1 MFLRNLFS
9 ASNVTLLGI
18 KKIHRKIVCKGI
30 IALVSF
36 RLKVNTMIIVTVISV
51 SIREPPFSD
60 PVVISPMQTGRI
72 LEGLQCQCFPFLIDC
87 SCDSSPNQAQFCPRE
102 PRQRVKSF
110 SDILFQQF

>member
-9 ASNVTLLGI
+9 ASNITLLGI

-51 SIREPPFSD
+51 SISEPPFSD
-60 PVVISPMQTGRI
+60 PVVISPMLTGRV
-72 LEGLQCQCFPFLIDC
+72 LDGLQCQCVTFLIDC
-87 SCDSSPNQAQFCPRE
+87 RCDISLNQAQFCP
-102 PRQRVKSF
+102 
-110 SDILFQQF
+110 